1 MKTISIPS
9 FGFAFLTLPLVAF
22 SQFQPS
28 GQPATPPVATP
39 VASAPATAVPAGV
52 VPDGLFEP
60 LPILNASAILRP
72 TYLQGPNFTV
82 RNPVPTTAG
91 ANRYTIDSDFGVFEA
106 KGNLLLTRRIAEI
119 KALAQLQ
126 TMSQSKE
133 FTDALKQAATV
144 PLNVAQNLVTDP
156 VATIASVPKGI
167 VGLINRTGQ
176 SIKEATQNRQAA
188 PEQGNV
194 VSNVSGFAKTK
205 RNLAIQLGVDPYT
218 TNPVFQQELSKVAWP
233 AFLGKFTVNLGMA
246 AVSGGVG
253 TALSATNL
261 SSSLNDA
268 LRDKSPADLRLMNL
282 GKLLGM
288 GVSRE
293 DANNFLNNNALT
305 PSTQTVLVGALTQLG
320 NISGQ
325 AEFIRQA
332 TTSQD
337 EYEGLSFQQA
347 AELIAKLNKASSVS
361 SIKHLGGLTVC
372 QTKDGTVVVPI
383 QWDYVAWTA
392 GTSQFVTALKAATF
406 PKPATAYSA
415 MITGVASPMA
425 TDALTKLGVSLQQ
438 KSLPGPL
445 Q

>member
-1 MKTISIPS
+1 MKTLSILS

-28 GQPATPPVATP
+28 GQTATPPVATP
-39 VASAPATAVPAGV
+39 VAAAPAGAVPA
-52 VPDGLFEP
+52 GLFEP
-60 LPILNASAILRP
+60 LPILNANAILRP

-144 PLNVAQNLVTDP
+144 PLNVAQNLVADP

-218 TNPVFQQELSKVAWP
+218 TNPVFQQ
-233 AFLGKFTVNLGMA
+233 
-246 AVSGGVG
+246 
-253 TALSATNL
+253 
-261 SSSLNDA
+261 
-268 LRDKSPADLRLMNL
+268 
-282 GKLLGM
+282 
-288 GVSRE
+288 
-293 DANNFLNNNALT
+293 
-305 PSTQTVLVGALTQLG
+305 
-320 NISGQ
+320 
-325 AEFIRQA
+325 
-332 TTSQD
+332 
-337 EYEGLSFQQA
+337 
-347 AELIAKLNKASSVS
+347 
-361 SIKHLGGLTVC
+361 
-372 QTKDGTVVVPI
+372 
-383 QWDYVAWTA
+383 
-392 GTSQFVTALKAATF
+392 
-406 PKPATAYSA
+406 
-415 MITGVASPMA
+415 
-425 TDALTKLGVSLQQ
+425 
-438 KSLPGPL
+438 
-445 Q
+445 